1 MLMAAYLLVGQGLCI
16 DCLFLVDQATLQNNL
31 YDLYTYFVVFPQQM
45 IKNGLFIRS
54 DYAGMMPRF
63 VHSA

>member
-1 MLMAAYLLVGQGLCI
+1 MGPGLCI
-16 DCLFLVDQATLQNNL
+16 DYLFLVDQATLPDNL
-31 YDLYTYFVVFPQQM
+31 YDLYLYTMVFPQQM

-54 DYAGMMPRF
+54 DYVGMIPGF